1 MTWDVPPRDDP
12 PRNARH
18 NVPLG
23 NKARIQLDAIV
34 EVIDEE
40 TGASEQFVL
49 IVPCRAEWVYAEK
62 QLFQIPSRDYRNI
75 YSLTE
80 ERRMG
85 RAITY
90 GGESHRGHPVSDTFQ
105 SLEIDIVRF
114 PRGRVLDTPA
124 AVNEATGNNVPLV
137 GRTQIREEARRKR
150 YVLEYPIK
158 TMNFRPENSSFQ
170 VDTGPLLVPDFD
182 SGEAKTIDRLEMAH
196 VVYTRLDYAEF
207 ILRRPTPI
215 NDEQGRELTRVLHLL
230 GSSRVSRGDGDPD
243 GRERVIAS
251 ARGSPSCRAARTPD
265 RFIASDAGW
274 LLLHPASKRSF
285 YWLALHLIP
294 GLGARNALKLVRSFW
309 KPSGRFS
316 TLR

>member
-1 MTWDVPPRDDP
+1 MTWDAPPRDDP
-12 PRNARH
+12 RRNARH

-49 IVPCRAEWVYAEK
+49 IAPCRAEWVYAEK

-90 GGESHRGHPVSDTFQ
+90 GGESDRGHPVSDTFQ

-124 AVNEATGNNVPLV
+124 AVNEATGNNVPLI
-137 GRTQIREEARRKR
+137 GRTQIRESERRKR

-182 SGEAKTIDRLEMAH
+182 SGEPRTIDRLEMAH
-196 VVYTRLDYAEF
+196 VVYNRLDYAEF

-215 NDEQGRELTRVLHLL
+215 NDEQGRELTRVLDY
-230 GSSRVSRGDGDPD
+230 SEVREFPADDGDPD
-243 GRERVIAS
+243 RRERVIAS
-251 ARGSPSCRAARTPD
+251 ASGSPSCEAARTPD
-265 RFIASDAGW
+265 RFVLQTLDGYCFIQPANGALLAG
-274 LLLHPASKRSF
+274 
-285 YWLALHLIP
+285 
-294 GLGARNALKLVRSFW
+294 V
-309 KPSGRFS
+309 
-316 TLR
+316 TLDSRAWYPERA

>member
-1 MTWDVPPRDDP
+1 MTWTRRRFHVGIAAFTTAGSSWVALACRRSESESGATKAASPTAEKLACNFTSSYMTWDVPPRDDP

-49 IVPCRAEWVYAEK
+49 IAPCRAEWVYAEK

-90 GGESHRGHPVSDTFQ
+90 GGESDRGHPVSDTFQ

-114 PRGRVLDTPA
+114 PQGRVLDTPA
-124 AVNEATGNNVPLV
+124 AVNEATGNNVPLI
-137 GRTQIREEARRKR
+137 GRTEIREEARRKR

-182 SGEAKTIDRLEMAH
+182 SGEPRTIDRLEMAH
-196 VVYTRLDYAEF
+196 VVYNRLDYAEF

-215 NDEQGRELTRVLHLL
+215 NDEQGRELTRVLDY
-230 GSSRVSRGDGDPD
+230 SEV
-243 GRERVIAS
+243 RE
-251 ARGSPSCRAARTPD
+251 
-265 RFIASDAGW
+265 F
-274 LLLHPASKRSF
+274 PAVTEI
-285 YWLALHLIP
+285 LT
-294 GLGARNALKLVRSFW
+294 GENA
-309 KPSGRFS
+309 
-316 TLR
+316 

>member
-1 MTWDVPPRDDP
+1 MTWTRRRFHVGIAAFTTAGSSWVALACRGPESEPGATKAASPTADKLACNFASSYMTWDLPPRDDP
-12 PRNARH
+12 RRNARH
-18 NVPLG
+18 NIPLG
-23 NKARIQLDAIV
+23 NKARIQLEAIAD
-34 EVIDEE
+34 VIDEE

-49 IVPCRAEWVYAEK
+49 IAPCRAEWVYAEK

-114 PRGRVLDTPA
+114 PQGRVLDTPA
-124 AVNEATGNNVPLV
+124 AVNEATGNNVPLI
-137 GRTQIREEARRKR
+137 GRTEIREEARRKR

-182 SGEAKTIDRLEMAH
+182 SGEPRTIDRLEMAH
-196 VVYTRLDYAEF
+196 VVYNRLDYAEF

-215 NDEQGRELTRVLHLL
+215 NDEQGRELTRVLHY
-230 GSSRVSRGDGDPD
+230 SEV
-243 GRERVIAS
+243 RE
-251 ARGSPSCRAARTPD
+251 
-265 RFIASDAGW
+265 F
-274 LLLHPASKRSF
+274 PAVTEI
-285 YWLALHLIP
+285 LT
-294 GLGARNALKLVRSFW
+294 GENA
-309 KPSGRFS
+309 
-316 TLR
+316 